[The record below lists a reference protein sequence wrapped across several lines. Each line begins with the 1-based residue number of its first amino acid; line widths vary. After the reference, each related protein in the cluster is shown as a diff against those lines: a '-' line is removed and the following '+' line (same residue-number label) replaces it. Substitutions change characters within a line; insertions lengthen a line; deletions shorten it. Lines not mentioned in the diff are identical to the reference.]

1 MYQEKGFKTI
11 FDDIKANTIYGA
23 TIKEDED
30 IKPKKSF
37 SVNNDDLD
45 FGFIVDEYKMPSF
58 KLVSDNLVINDFYD
72 YPDVIMSQNP
82 EYRYKYPQLSTEEF
96 SRQMR
101 QTEEGAPNELNQ
113 FLRQD
118 ETGDKIEDIKD
129 QDNAYEKGLKEIQ
142 K

>member
-23 TIKEDED
+23 TIKEDEV

-58 KLVSDNLVINDFYD
+58 KLVSDNLV
-72 YPDVIMSQNP
+72 
-82 EYRYKYPQLSTEEF
+82 KTEE
-96 SRQMR
+96 
-101 QTEEGAPNELNQ
+101 
-113 FLRQD
+113 
-118 ETGDKIEDIKD
+118 IV
-129 QDNAYEKGLKEIQ
+129 EKCGVSPR
-142 K
+142 